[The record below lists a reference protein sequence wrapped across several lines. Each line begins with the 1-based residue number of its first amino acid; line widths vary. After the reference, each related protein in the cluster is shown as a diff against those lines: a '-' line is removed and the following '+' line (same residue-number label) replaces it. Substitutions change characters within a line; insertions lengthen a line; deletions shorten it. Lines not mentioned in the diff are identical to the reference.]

1 MNSGENGHG
10 ENSTAQR
17 SPVVKMLSGLNAFGI
32 SNIHGGDFKVR
43 FVVGKQCNNVTY
55 R

>member
-1 MNSGENGHG
+1 MERIPPLSAAL
-10 ENSTAQR
+10 SF
-17 SPVVKMLSGLNAFGI
+17 VKMLSGLNAFGI